1 MWPPAWPPICMTA
14 SHSPAAESRML
25 EAPVVS
31 AEFFRVLGAHPLL
44 GRDFLPADERPGA
57 HVAHSELRAVAV
69 YVRRRAG
76 HRGPRDHA
84 RWQEPRG
91 RRGHAHERD
100 ERRV

>member
-1 MWPPAWPPICMTA
+1 
-14 SHSPAAESRML
+14 
-25 EAPVVS
+25 
-31 AEFFRVLGAHPLL
+31 VLGAHPLL

-91 RRGHAHERD
+91 RRGHA
-100 ERRV
+100 RRLRLSN

>member
-1 MWPPAWPPICMTA
+1 
-14 SHSPAAESRML
+14 ML

-91 RRGHAHERD
+91 RRGHA
-100 ERRV
+100 RRLRLSN